1 METKTA
7 DSVIPDDVQAD
18 TQLIADCLASG
29 TLVPAEVKQRVR
41 ARADKVR
48 QEILRQHGVQDI
60 GVQIIRELRGEL
72 PDA

>member
-7 DSVIPDDVQAD
+7 ENVIPEDVQTD
-18 TQLIADCLASG
+18 SQLIADCLSSG
-29 TLVPAEVKQRVR
+29 TPVPPEVIQRVR
-41 ARADKVR
+41 ARADRVR
-48 QEILRQHGVQDI
+48 QEILKQHGVQNI